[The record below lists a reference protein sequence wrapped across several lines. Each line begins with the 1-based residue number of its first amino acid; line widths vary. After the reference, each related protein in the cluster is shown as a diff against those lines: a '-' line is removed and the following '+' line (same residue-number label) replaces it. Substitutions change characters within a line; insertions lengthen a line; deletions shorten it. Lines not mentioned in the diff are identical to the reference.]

1 MLIASFLNRLLT
13 LDPKAPLTLQKL
25 QGKKLVI
32 SITFSETTTVYSV
45 LFKPEGIELYP
56 HAIDDPDATI
66 AGSFHAFLS
75 LANPKNIR
83 KTAKTLALSGDIE
96 TLERVQQLIA
106 SLDIDW
112 EEWLSIWI
120 GDIAA
125 HETGNAWRYTRQSFS
140 TFWQQ
145 LSGMIAEYLSEESS
159 LIPTRLKVND
169 YLEGVDILRSDFARL
184 ELRLNTLLSLRT
196 PVTL

>member
-1 MLIASFLNRLLT
+1 MLIASFLNRLLA

-32 SITFSETTTVYSV
+32 SITFSETTAVYSV

-56 HAIDDPDATI
+56 NAIDDPDATI
-66 AGSFHAFLS
+66 AGPFHVFLS
-75 LANPKNIR
+75 LVNPKNIR
-83 KTAKTLALSGDIE
+83 KTAKTLSFCGDIE

-106 SLDIDW
+106 TLNIDW

-120 GDIAA
+120 GDMAA
-125 HETGNAWRYTRQSFS
+125 HQTGNAWRYARQSLS
-140 TFWQQ
+140 AFWQQ
-145 LSGMIAEYLSEESS
+145 LSGMTAEYLSEESD
-159 LIPTRLKVND
+159 LIPTRSEVND
-169 YLEGVDILRSDFARL
+169 YLEGVDIVRSDFARL

-196 PVTL
+196 SVTL